1 MDKAKVNLI
10 ETEYKKNLKEYL
22 QNGLDELVEKLQENN
37 KNLNPIQI
45 YSYIRNRNA
54 RGLTP
59 QYSVEELYLVFEYYQ
74 RYIEKIN
81 EYAVFPPTQKNFCG
95 FIGISTV
102 TYNNYRESDEAD
114 RREIMEKIDNYI
126 TDSQLALAQTGK
138 IKEVS
143 TIYRTKAEN
152 KMIEAQAPI
161 VFKNEMKV
169 DLDEMM
175 SQVKALKSGQPLEL
189 KQNEKG
195 EYEWK

>member
-1 MDKAKVNLI
+1 MDKAKASLV
-10 ETEYKKNLKEYL
+10 ETEYKQNLKEYL

-37 KNLNPIQI
+37 SNLNPIKV

-59 QYSVEELYLVFEYYQ
+59 KYSVEELYLVFEYYQ
-74 RYIEKIN
+74 QYIEKIN
-81 EYAVFPPTQKNFCG
+81 DYTIFPPTQKNFCG
-95 FIGISTV
+95 FIGISTA
-102 TYNNYRESDEAD
+102 TYDNYRESDEAD
-114 RREIMEKIDNYI
+114 RREIMAKIDNYI
-126 TDSQLALAQTGK
+126 TDAQLALAQAGK

-169 DLDEMM
+169 DLDAMM
-175 SQVKALKSGQPLEL
+175 SQVRALKSGQAIEL
-189 KQNEKG
+189 KQNSKG
-195 EYEWK
+195 EYE

>member
-74 RYIEKIN
+74 QYIEKIN

-195 EYEWK
+195 EYE